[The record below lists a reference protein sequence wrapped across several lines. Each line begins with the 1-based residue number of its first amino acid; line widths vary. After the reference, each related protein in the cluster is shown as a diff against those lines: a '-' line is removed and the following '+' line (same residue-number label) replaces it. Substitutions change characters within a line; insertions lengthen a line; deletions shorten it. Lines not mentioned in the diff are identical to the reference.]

1 MDHADHQVHP
11 HADLPEAQAVS
22 GANAGR
28 LKALVLLA
36 RPTHWIKNAFVLAG
50 VFFAGDLVGA
60 HAFYL
65 AGAAFIAFC
74 LAASA
79 AYCVND
85 ALDLAEDRAHP
96 RKRERPLAAGTL
108 SVGAAYAFAAVL
120 GASALAIGWIAGWPL
135 IVCIAAYA
143 AINLLYSR
151 WLKQA
156 VLLDVFCIASGFI
169 IRLLAGTWGIGVEPS
184 QWFLLCTLNL
194 SLFLGFSKRYAE
206 LMDAER
212 PLEEKRIVLRN
223 YSPEFLRVLLAI
235 NLSATLITYGLYT
248 TSARTI
254 QVHGSTR
261 LVYTLPIAMLGLFR
275 YLYLVMQKGYGEN
288 TVADVRK
295 DPAMMAICVAYVCA
309 GGLLLGL

>member
-11 HADLPEAQAVS
+11 RAHLPEDEAVS
-22 GANAGR
+22 GGTGR
-28 LKALVLLA
+28 ALVVLA
-36 RPTHWIKNAFVLAG
+36 RPAHWIKNAFVLAG

-60 HAFYL
+60 RAFYL

-74 LAASA
+74 LASSA

-85 ALDLAEDRAHP
+85 ALDLEEDRAHP
-96 RKRERPLAAGTL
+96 RKRERPLAAGAL
-108 SVGAAYAFAAVL
+108 SARAAYAFAAVL
-120 GASALAIGWIAGWPL
+120 AAAALAVGWIAGPPL
-135 IVCIAAYA
+135 VACLAAYA

-151 WLKQA
+151 SLKQV

-206 LMDAER
+206 LMDADR

-235 NLSATLITYGLYT
+235 TLSATLITYGLYT
-248 TSARTI
+248 TSARTA